1 MDTTKTGF
9 CQAVE
14 EFSRKK
20 KIFAAGAGCSKGQPA
35 FCMHGFWSI
44 SIYSYSPLEI
54 STKYG
59 IIHKLKWYW
68 CVQLSMK
75 GI

>member
-20 KIFAAGAGCSKGQPA
+20 KIFTAEAGCSIQA
-35 FCMHGFWSI
+35 ARFLHCNLQRMAHIVIHS
-44 SIYSYSPLEI
+44 L
-54 STKYG
+54 KY
-59 IIHKLKWYW
+59 LQNM
-68 CVQLSMK
+68 V
-75 GI
+75 